1 MEFNQIE
8 TRMEQKRSSEISCFE
23 NDIDMPQYDI
33 PGQTGIPASS
43 ATDCQ
48 IKCKASTLCTN
59 FIYFQQK
66 CWLKEGYAEPNFRE
80 GYVWGP
86 KNCST

>member
-1 MEFNQIE
+1 
-8 TRMEQKRSSEISCFE
+8 
-23 NDIDMPQYDI
+23 MPQYDI

-59 FIYFQQK
+59 FIYFQQQ

-86 KNCST
+86 KSCST